1 MILAALGMS
10 QRCALRGRIPSRPLF
25 LSTTCGGKCSSTE
38 TWRGGAEV
46 TLGAE
51 SRRASPSI
59 TATPTLG
66 AIVAE
71 TVLQGLVGLSCL
83 FLAGL
88 NTMRGFLGGLFVGS
102 SIVLATGL
110 ATGNTTFFLAVATVM
125 SAVVVGRL
133 IGIAVD
139 GFDKKV
145 DFPLVLEVV
154 MVTIFFVAYAQLGA
168 RY

>member
-1 MILAALGMS
+1 M
-10 QRCALRGRIPSRPLF
+10 
-25 LSTTCGGKCSSTE
+25 
-38 TWRGGAEV
+38 
-46 TLGAE
+46 
-51 SRRASPSI
+51 
-59 TATPTLG
+59 
-66 AIVAE
+66 E

-83 FLAGL
+83 FLAGLGARTMFAPKSMVDLLAVGPEGAAGL

-145 DFPLVLEVV
+145 VFPLVLEVV
-154 MVTIFFVAYAQLGA
+154 MVMIFVDAHTQLGHF
-168 RY
+168 